1 MILVTGATSHTGSR
15 LVKRLVE
22 RQQQVRCLV
31 HSPQNTGCLP
41 VGGVEIIQGDLREES
56 HVCIALKNISIL
68 ISVAHIS
75 FAPALIP
82 LCREAGVNRVI
93 FMSSTR
99 RYTKF
104 PCESSAQVIEAEEA
118 ILRSGLNY
126 TILRP
131 SMIYGGPE
139 DNNITRLVRQIRR
152 HRIFPLFGS
161 GANLI
166 QPVFVWDLVEA
177 IFYCV
182 EHQETSGK
190 DYTLAGPE
198 PITYR
203 RAVEIIAAALEKKII
218 LVPVPLSLCILLAGI
233 YKKMVRRPRLT
244 AEQVRRF
251 GEDKVFDITLAR
263 REIGFSP
270 RPFEEGIRLKL
281 AGEA

>member
-22 RQQQVRCLV
+22 RQHQVRCLV
-31 HSPQNTGCLP
+31 HSTKNMGCLP
-41 VGGVEIIQGDLREES
+41 IGSVEIIQGDLREKNN
-56 HVCIALKNISIL
+56 VRIALKDVSIL

-75 FAPALIP
+75 FAHALIP
-82 LCREAGVNRVI
+82 LCREAGVTRAI
-93 FMSSTR
+93 FISSTR

-104 PCESSAQVIEAEEA
+104 PCESSVQVIEAEEA

-166 QPVFVWDLVEA
+166 QPIFVWDLVEA
-177 IFYCV
+177 IFYCM
-182 EHQETSGK
+182 EHQETSGR

-203 RAVEIIAAALEKKII
+203 RAVEIIATAIKKKII
-218 LVPVPLSLCILLAGI
+218 LLPVPLPLCILLAKI
-233 YKKMVRRPRLT
+233 YEKMVRHPRLT

-251 GEDKVFDITLAR
+251 SEDKVFDIAPAR
-263 REIGFSP
+263 REIAFSP
-270 RPFEEGIRLKL
+270 RTFEEGIRLKL